1 MQLTELTTQMLK
13 NYSGINSNMV
23 IHSGN
28 KISTMSEARNILSS
42 CTVDMTF
49 EQTIGL
55 YDLNEFLG
63 VVGLVDEPHL
73 TFEEKMVNIGDSTG
87 RSKIQYYLT
96 DIDHLT
102 SPDTAMIDKANSMND
117 FEVKFT
123 LDNETLNKIRRAAST
138 LGHET
143 ISITG
148 SSGAIKLTV
157 CDPENKTSNT
167 FSIEVAGEYESE
179 DFNFLMN
186 INNVKI
192 VGGDYNVGVSSK
204 LLSSFKHTESD
215 IQYWIALEKASTY
228 GV

>member
-1 MQLTELTTQMLK
+1 MQLTEFTTQMLK

-96 DIDHLT
+96 DVDHLT
-102 SPDTAMIDKANSMND
+102 SPDTGMIDKANSMND

-143 ISITG
+143 ISITC
-148 SSGAIKLTV
+148 LLY
-157 CDPENKTSNT
+157 TSP
-167 FSIEVAGEYESE
+167 SPR
-179 DFNFLMN
+179 D
-186 INNVKI
+186 
-192 VGGDYNVGVSSK
+192 
-204 LLSSFKHTESD
+204 
-215 IQYWIALEKASTY
+215 
-228 GV
+228 

>member
-13 NYSGINSNMV
+13 NYSSINSNMV
-23 IHSGN
+23 IRSGN
-28 KISTMSEARNILSS
+28 KLSTMSEARNILSS

-73 TFEEKMVNIGDSTG
+73 TFEEKMVNIGASTG

-148 SSGAIKLTV
+148 SNGCLLY
-157 CDPENKTSNT
+157 TSP
-167 FSIEVAGEYESE
+167 SPR
-179 DFNFLMN
+179 D
-186 INNVKI
+186 
-192 VGGDYNVGVSSK
+192 
-204 LLSSFKHTESD
+204 
-215 IQYWIALEKASTY
+215 
-228 GV
+228 